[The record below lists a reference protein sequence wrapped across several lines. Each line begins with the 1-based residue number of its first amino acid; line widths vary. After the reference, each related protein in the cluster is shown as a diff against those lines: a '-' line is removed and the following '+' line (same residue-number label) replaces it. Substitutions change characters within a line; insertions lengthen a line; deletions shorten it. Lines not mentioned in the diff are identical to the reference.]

1 MSYDAQKVTYQEVA
15 IFDRPALFTECRIDR
30 TTVPEGVYRYE
41 LRHGDADWGEP
52 IELSRSL
59 MVNFYGTV
67 LTREP
72 FQLPIDGWIPLES
85 GSLSFQDGGCRTLAE
100 FQEKYP
106 ASDKDVIDF
115 YSVNEPALHALYF
128 SRSEEQDKSAGCV
141 GHLRGDFGS
150 GKQFYTTWWPH
161 QQDAL
166 NTPEFKA
173 DIDRTVNWLREQP
186 GSPLRD
192 FDSMKRYCNRYEQI
206 CAIKGALL
214 PSCGFMA
221 KTQRYVYMLRCTP
234 VKGDYQFYIYCYQRK
249 PFEKA
254 QKEQQKND
262 RLAVKKRAEPE
273 RYDNSTEHE
282 TTEHERSEHHGSD
295 LSDAGRLSGAEPA
308 DAADAGGTSGQV
320 RGAASAVP
328 DEAPQSALHQ
338 PENQRQADEASLGDR
353 ADRAEDG
360 GTDRSAD
367 GTGRGR
373 DGGAE
378 SNRSPA
384 LDGPDEQSPAQRGGT
399 GAERS
404 DLRLTTEEPTEAGS
418 DELPAFSSA
427 ASPQPTVKELF
438 AQYKQTVGDALMKDA
453 TFGNACRNS
462 DRENAF
468 LEGAEAIR
476 RIVSESGD
484 LRLAKLYYDMPAF
497 HTRLHQE
504 LLGETYPKLAGGDS
518 ADRSGDY
525 ALLDRLRADC
535 DYFLGAGGRS
545 EKHLWAGSV
554 YAQIKKMRELYDALP
569 EKTEWLTA
577 EAIDRYAAQMAAPY
591 QVAAY
596 HHIENGF
603 DDMPHCVT
611 S

>member
-1 MSYDAQKVTYQEVA
+1 MNYDAQKVTYQEVA

-30 TTVPEGVYRYE
+30 ATVPEGVYRYE
-41 LRHGDADWGEP
+41 LRHGDEDWGEP
-52 IELSRSL
+52 RELARNL

-106 ASDKDVIDF
+106 ASEKDVIDF

-173 DIDRTVNWLREQP
+173 DIDRTINWLREQP
-186 GSPLRD
+186 DSPLRD
-192 FDSMKRYCNRYEQI
+192 FDSMNRYCNRYEQI

-273 RYDNSTEHE
+273 R
-282 TTEHERSEHHGSD
+282 
-295 LSDAGRLSGAEPA
+295 
-308 DAADAGGTSGQV
+308 
-320 RGAASAVP
+320 
-328 DEAPQSALHQ
+328 
-338 PENQRQADEASLGDR
+338 
-353 ADRAEDG
+353 
-360 GTDRSAD
+360 
-367 GTGRGR
+367 
-373 DGGAE
+373 
-378 SNRSPA
+378 
-384 LDGPDEQSPAQRGGT
+384 
-399 GAERS
+399 
-404 DLRLTTEEPTEAGS
+404 
-418 DELPAFSSA
+418 
-427 ASPQPTVKELF
+427 
-438 AQYKQTVGDALMKDA
+438 
-453 TFGNACRNS
+453 
-462 DRENAF
+462 
-468 LEGAEAIR
+468 
-476 RIVSESGD
+476 
-484 LRLAKLYYDMPAF
+484 
-497 HTRLHQE
+497 
-504 LLGETYPKLAGGDS
+504 
-518 ADRSGDY
+518 
-525 ALLDRLRADC
+525 
-535 DYFLGAGGRS
+535 
-545 EKHLWAGSV
+545 
-554 YAQIKKMRELYDALP
+554 
-569 EKTEWLTA
+569 
-577 EAIDRYAAQMAAPY
+577 
-591 QVAAY
+591 
-596 HHIENGF
+596 
-603 DDMPHCVT
+603 
-611 S
+611 